1 MKKAYLSLGSNLG
14 DRAENLAEALRL
26 LRHPRVEVTRV
37 SAVYETEPV
46 DVEGQPWFL
55 NQVVEIETSL
65 FPMMLLKHI
74 QAIEREM
81 GRRRTVAKGPRLIDI
96 DILLYAQFIVDTPR
110 LTIPHKELHKRR
122 FVLEPLCE
130 LIPEARHPATRKTF
144 RELLAKAEKRGVKK
158 L

>member
-26 LRHPRVEVTRV
+26 LPHPRLAVTRV

-46 DVEGQPWFL
+46 GVVDQPWFL

-65 FPMMLLKHI
+65 FPMMLIKHT

-81 GRRRTVAKGPRLIDI
+81 GRRRTAANGPRIIDI

-110 LTIPHKELHKRR
+110 LVIPHKELHKRR

-130 LIPEARHPATRKTF
+130 LIPDVRHPAMRKTF
-144 RELLAKAEKRGVKK
+144 RELLAAAERKTVRK